1 MAPTA
6 AATKPKEDSNGTSD
20 YGIRAVLLGPPG
32 AGKGTQVGAMC
43 YYLGYIALSIS
54 YIYKSST
61 KMQDEIRE
69 YFEMKIR

>member
-1 MAPTA
+1 MAPTATA

-43 YYLGYIALSIS
+43 YYLGYIALAIG
-54 YIYKSST
+54 
-61 KMQDEIRE
+61 
-69 YFEMKIR
+69 